1 MAIRARQCIGPAAG
15 RPVGWTV
22 KGDAWLAVAAA
33 LLAPLAR
40 TFRSNANDTS
50 RGQQLTWVA
59 HPGRFS
65 SLSEADRGTVARPAG
80 VGGGCGV
87 LVYVPY
93 SRGKPH
99 IGHV

>member
-50 RGQQLTWVA
+50 RGQQLAWVA

-65 SLSEADRGTVARPAG
+65 SLSEAERGTVARPARGGWRVRGAG
-80 VGGGCGV
+80 VRA
-87 LVYVPY
+87 L
-93 SRGKPH
+93 
-99 IGHV
+99 